1 MDIAALL
8 FLCMVALSTT
18 VTAAFAMPFCY
29 GGCATV
35 MENFFTVNLGNVLT
49 IAAFLSGGLAFVYT
63 MRSDLS
69 LQSQRL
75 TLMQELNASRL
86 TSLETEIR
94 TLRDVL
100 VDMARH
106 ATRLDLMEAQLAEL
120 RREKH

>member
-1 MDIAALL
+1 MDIAASL
-8 FLCMVALSTT
+8 FLCVTALSVTI
-18 VTAAFAMPFCY
+18 TAALAMPFCH
-29 GGCATV
+29 GCTTI

-49 IAAFLSGGLAFVYT
+49 IAAFLTGGLAFVYT

-69 LQSQRL
+69 LQAQRL
-75 TLMQELNASRL
+75 TLMQELNAARL
-86 TSLETEIR
+86 GTLEAEIR

-106 ATRLDLMEAQLAEL
+106 ATRLDLMEAQMAEM